1 VRVRLERYATV
12 TRWMALKSW
21 LLLVGGGLLLL
32 VGLFSI
38 FIAILM
44 AAMTTNLKEDR
55 AMFFLFFFTGLAPAI
70 PGAIMIWRGI
80 AERVHLGRFRELAA
94 LARHQPSFATEDVQ
108 RALDVGPRDAEKIL
122 LDAFARELLWDDQPG
137 PVAAMAVAVAPTALG
152 PAYRAPALL
161 PHHGTPAP
169 ATPSG
174 PSAALES
181 PEQWVGQVL
190 RGTYR
195 VEAIVGRGGMGLVYA
210 ARHERTG
217 RRYAVKTLLPG
228 SPIGPDAL
236 RRFERE
242 ATAASALGHPNI
254 VAVHDFDRTPGGT
267 FFMVMDYVDGES
279 LEQRLARVGSVPWAD
294 AKRIALDL
302 AAALSAAHAHGLLH
316 RDVKPANV
324 ILARGTPER
333 AMLVDFGLVKPVED
347 AATSRVTRTG
357 AAVGTPMYMSPEQ
370 ARGEEIDVRS
380 DVYAL
385 AATLY
390 EVVTG
395 APPFF
400 DRTLAAVYA
409 KLLTTQAPP
418 ASSVGGSG
426 IPPELDA
433 VLARGLAK
441 APGDRYPSMDAFAR
455 ALEAVEDHA
464 PRTLRMSESA

>member
-1 VRVRLERYATV
+1 VRVRLDRYGSV
-12 TRWMALKSW
+12 TRWVAVKSW
-21 LLLVGGGLLLL
+21 LLLVGGGILLLT
-32 VGLFSI
+32 GLFSI

-44 AAMTTNLKEDR
+44 AATTTNLKEDR
-55 AMFFLFFFTGLAPAI
+55 AMFFLFFFTGLAPAT
-70 PGAIMIWRGI
+70 PGAIMIWRGV
-80 AERVHLGRFRELAA
+80 AARVLLGRFRELAA
-94 LARHQPSFATEDVQ
+94 LARQTPQFSTADVQ
-108 RALDVGPRDAEKIL
+108 RALDLGPRDAEKIV
-122 LDAFARELLWDDQPG
+122 LDAFAHELLWDDGATPPQ
-137 PVAAMAVAVAPTALG
+137 AAPALG
-152 PAYRAPALL
+152 PMYRAPALL
-161 PHHGTPAP
+161 PPQGTPS
-169 ATPSG
+169 PSHAAG
-174 PSAALES
+174 PHAALEK
-181 PEQWVGQVL
+181 PEQWVGQLL

-195 VEAIVGRGGMGLVYA
+195 IEAIVGRGGMGLVYA

-242 ATAASALGHPNI
+242 AAAASALGHPNI

-267 FFMVMDYVDGES
+267 FFMVMDYVDGET
-279 LEQRLARVGSVPWAD
+279 LEQRIARVGSVPWSE

-302 AAALSAAHAHGLLH
+302 ASALAAAHAHGLLH

-333 AMLVDFGLVKPVED
+333 AMLVDFGLVKPVEE

-385 AATLY
+385 AATVFEL
-390 EVVTG
+390 VTG

-400 DRTLAAVYA
+400 DRTLAGVYA
-409 KLLTTQAPP
+409 KLLTTRAPR
-418 ASSVGGSG
+418 ASTVGGG
-426 IPPELDA
+426 GVPPELDA
-433 VLARGLAK
+433 VLDRALAK
-441 APGDRYPSMDAFAR
+441 HPGDRYATMAEFAR